1 MNYRGL
7 IGLMAAGAVGG
18 GSYDTDAQ
26 AYFTAL
32 PSDPGTTFKDAWNQ
46 CVIDLKAAG
55 IYSKCIALYPLPGTS
70 AGNNAVNAKNPGTY
84 DITWS
89 GTITHDS
96 NGFTG
101 NGGAV
106 HGATGITPSSHMT
119 LNDTHL
125 SVYCRTTAAS
135 SNPDMG
141 CIATDRINLAV
152 RIGSN
157 TITEH
162 GSNFIVSANSDGK
175 GFYVTTRRSNT
186 DLELY
191 KNGSTMSTNTG
202 AGGGSLPNTIL
213 AVGGSTGQGGSN
225 HNIAFASVGSS
236 LTDTEVANFHTAIET
251 FQDALG
257 RGVV

>member
-1 MNYRGL
+1 MGVQAINFAS
-7 IGLMAAGAVGG
+7 MKAASGG
-18 GSYDTDAQ
+18 GSYDSDAQ

-32 PSDPGTTFKDAWNQ
+32 PSDPGTTFKDAWNTF
-46 CVIDLKAAG
+46 VVSAKADG
-55 IYSKCIALYPLPGTS
+55 YYTKFIALYPLPGTS
-70 AGNNAVNAKNPGTY
+70 AGNNAVNAKNPGTF

-106 HGATGITPSSHMT
+106 HGSTGITPSTHMT

-125 SVYCRTTAAS
+125 AVYCRTTAAS

-141 CIATDRINLAV
+141 CIATDRINLAC

-157 TITEH
+157 AITEH
-162 GSNFIVSANSDGK
+162 GSVFIVSANSDGQ
-175 GFYVTTRRSNT
+175 GFFVTSRRSNT

-191 KNGSTMSTNTG
+191 KNGSSMATNTS
-202 AGGGSLPNTIL
+202 AGGGSLPNTVL
-213 AVGGSTGQGGSN
+213 AVGGSQGQGGSN
-225 HNIAFASVGSS
+225 HNIAFASAGSG
-236 LTDTEVANFHTAIET
+236 LTDTEVSNFYTAIQA
-251 FQDALG
+251 FQTALS
-257 RGVV
+257 RNV